1 MPKNLCFSPLSAV
14 NILMNYGFVD
24 QLMHHI
30 SEEWASIICNLMY
43 FCIAHGSVATD
54 EWSLIII
61 RSNLTFSLFLY
72 TPDTSKYKTMGFKKS
87 ERRYERV
94 SMLCENVSLLITNT

>member
-1 MPKNLCFSPLSAV
+1 MRVLKNLCFSSLSAV

-72 TPDTSKYKTMGFKKS
+72 MSDTSKYKTMGFRKS
-87 ERRYERV
+87 ERKYERV
-94 SMLCENVSLLITNT
+94 SMLCENVQLVNH